1 MRLLAKDKDIINLV
15 QDLSWSGDTKAVA
28 RSLQFTYYQNPHDE
42 KLAKIILEPGN
53 EVILQ
58 DDKNKN
64 LFGGVVWTVERAA
77 ASGMISVTAYDL
89 MFYINK
95 SEISRIF
102 NNTAEQITRT
112 ICNDLGITP
121 GSIAATNTKV
131 YFPCIAKTGYDAIM
145 MAYTA
150 AAKKTKEVYM
160 PMAQS
165 INKLAV
171 IKKGELC
178 GVVVD
183 GSYNL
188 QDATYR
194 VSAENVVNQVLITDK
209 DGNKK
214 RIIEDRTSRNK
225 YGTVQ
230 KVYKEEDGKSSEA
243 EAKALMQ
250 GIEESGNVTVT
261 GDCRAI
267 SGYSIIVQEKSTGLY
282 GKFYIESDSH
292 SFSNGKHTMTL
303 TLAFKN
309 LMDTRELET
318 GG

>member
-112 ICNDLGITP
+112 ICNDLGITRGALQQP
-121 GSIAATNTKV
+121 IQR
-131 YFPCIAKTGYDAIM
+131 CIFRVLLKQDM
-145 MAYTA
+145 M
-150 AAKKTKEVYM
+150 
-160 PMAQS
+160 
-165 INKLAV
+165 
-171 IKKGELC
+171 
-178 GVVVD
+178 
-183 GSYNL
+183 
-188 QDATYR
+188 R
-194 VSAENVVNQVLITDK
+194 
-209 DGNKK
+209 
-214 RIIEDRTSRNK
+214 
-225 YGTVQ
+225 
-230 KVYKEEDGKSSEA
+230 
-243 EAKALMQ
+243 
-250 GIEESGNVTVT
+250 
-261 GDCRAI
+261 
-267 SGYSIIVQEKSTGLY
+267 
-282 GKFYIESDSH
+282 
-292 SFSNGKHTMTL
+292 
-303 TLAFKN
+303 
-309 LMDTRELET
+309 
-318 GG
+318 